1 MSWSSADGW
10 AGITDADRQEW
21 ATAFPGAVL
30 DQELAKATAWLKA
43 NPTRAG
49 RRNWRAFLVRWLSRC
64 QDKGGT
70 NREAAR
76 QATPPP
82 SDPAKRRF
90 WRGDAAQNM
99 TDAEYGIWRREKRNG
114 SGAVALASS
123 LKLKDED
130 T

>member
-1 MSWSSADGW
+1 VA
-10 AGITDADRQEW
+10 AGEPQE
-21 ATAFPGAVL
+21 GAEI
-30 DQELAKATAWLKA
+30 ELATLAHHGVVDQV
-43 NPTRAG
+43 PG
-49 RRNWRAFLVRWLSRC
+49 
-64 QDKGGT
+64 
-70 NREAAR
+70 EAAR
-76 QATPPP
+76 QASPPP

-114 SGAVALASS
+114 SGAVALATS